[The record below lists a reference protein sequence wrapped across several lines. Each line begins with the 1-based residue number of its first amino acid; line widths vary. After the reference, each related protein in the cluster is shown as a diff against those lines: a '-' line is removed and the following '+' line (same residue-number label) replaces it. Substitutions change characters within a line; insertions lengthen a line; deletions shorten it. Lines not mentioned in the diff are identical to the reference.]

1 MKKQKTEKA
10 KRVKKVKNRTGSL
23 KKRMLLFFLTTMT
36 VILAIVAVVI
46 LNSVSSTIVTL
57 NNDITTQVVLAR
69 ADEVG
74 KYVQGIVYD
83 VQTMAQRSEF
93 KPKYIQNIRSIL
105 EKIQANLRPDIEM
118 VLYSDMQG
126 SFYSSLGT
134 RGSIADRDY
143 FKELQNGGKSY
154 AISNPLTSKVTG
166 KTVFV
171 VAQVV
176 KDDEG
181 KGVGI
186 FAATILLDTFNETIA
201 EIKIGDGG
209 FPWIMDNTGLV
220 IAHPDENVKLQMNAR
235 DSAEAGYQ
243 GLDKIAIKMVMGIS
257 GLEPYT
263 DATGEKYHAVYTP
276 IPSTP
281 NWSMA
286 YSISDKD
293 MMAPVNN
300 LTLAILIII
309 AGSLLL
315 LAIMTYIISS
325 SIVKPVKAAANLA
338 NALASGDLDRPIVN
352 KSKDEIGQLTGVL
365 DKNVREAFKNIELAR
380 EVAEKQAKYQSEEVD
395 KLVVNLERLSKG
407 ELYCDMVVAEP
418 DSDTMDLYELY
429 GRISD
434 NLHLTVNTLRTYIE
448 EISQTLAAMSAGNM
462 SIGIES
468 EYQGDFVAF
477 KDSINSIA
485 ESLSHVL
492 SDINIAAE
500 QVASGTRQVS
510 DGSQEISQGAT
521 EQASAI
527 EELTATVT
535 QIAEQTKH
543 NAMSA
548 NKANGLAISA
558 RSSAADGNEQM
569 KHMQAAMTEINDAS
583 SNISKIIKVIDDI
596 AFQTNILALNA
607 AVEAARAGAHGKG
620 FAVVAEEV
628 RNLAA
633 RSAKAA
639 QETTVLIEGSVK
651 KAEAGTQIAD
661 KTAKALADIVEAVE
675 NAATLMGEI
684 AIASDQQATGI
695 AQVNNGIEQLSQV
708 VQTNSATSE
717 ETAASAEELSSQA
730 ELLKEMVGRFT
741 LKDEN
746 GLAESKAS
754 KHTAHVEAVKEPQIL
769 LSDDEFG
776 KY

>member
-1 MKKQKTEKA
+1 MKKQKAPRIK
-10 KRVKKVKNRTGSL
+10 KRTKSL
-23 KKRMLLFFLTTMT
+23 KRKMLLYFLVTLT
-36 VILAIVAVVI
+36 VILAGVAVFI
-46 LNSVSSTIVTL
+46 LNSMSGTLVTL

-83 VQTMAQRSEF
+83 VQALAQRSEF
-93 KPKYIQNIRSIL
+93 KTGYMQHIRSVI
-105 EKIQANLRPDIEM
+105 KQSQGNLRPDFET

-126 SFYSSLGT
+126 NFYSSLGT
-134 RGSIADRDY
+134 EGSIADRDY

-154 AISNPLTSKVTG
+154 AISNPVTSKVTG

-171 VAQVV
+171 VAQVI
-176 KDDEG
+176 KDADG
-181 KGVGI
+181 KSTGI
-186 FAATILLDTFNETIA
+186 FAATILLDSFNETIS
-201 EIKIGDGG
+201 EIKIGDNG
-209 FPWIMDNTGLV
+209 FAWITDNTGLV
-220 IAHPDENVKLQMNAR
+220 IAHPDENVRLSLNAR
-235 DSAEAGYQ
+235 DSSEAGYKN
-243 GLDKIAIKMVMGIS
+243 LDKIAVKMVMGMN
-257 GLEPYT
+257 GLEAYT
-263 DATGEKYHAVYTP
+263 DANGDTYHAVYAS

-286 YSISDKD
+286 YSISDED
-293 MMAPVNN
+293 LMAPVNN

-309 AGSLLL
+309 GASLLL
-315 LAIMTYIISS
+315 VAIMTYVISS
-325 SIVKPVKAAANLA
+325 SIVKPVKAAAKLA
-338 NALASGDLDRPIVN
+338 NALASGELDQPIVN
-352 KSKDEIGQLTGVL
+352 KSKDEIGQLTTVL
-365 DKNVREAFKNIELAR
+365 DQNVREAFKNIEQAR
-380 EVAEKQAKYQSEEVD
+380 VVADKQAKYQSAEVD

-407 ELYCDMVVAEP
+407 ELYCDMAVAEP
-418 DSDTMDLYELY
+418 DSDTMELFELF
-429 GRISD
+429 GKISE
-434 NLHLTVNTLRTYIE
+434 NLHLTVNTLKTYIE
-448 EISQTLAAMSAGNM
+448 EISQMLASMSSGDL
-462 SIGIES
+462 SVSIES
-468 EYQGDFVAF
+468 EYQGDFVVF

-485 ESLSHVL
+485 ESLSRVL

-535 QIAEQTKH
+535 QIAEQTRR
-543 NAMSA
+543 NAVSA
-548 NKANGLAISA
+548 NRANGLAVNA
-558 RSSAADGNEQM
+558 RSSAADGSEQM
-569 KHMQAAMTEINDAS
+569 KHMQSAMIEINEAS
-583 SNISKIIKVIDDI
+583 ANISKIIKVIDDI

-639 QETTVLIEGSVK
+639 QETTALIEGSVK

-661 KTAKALADIVEAVE
+661 KTAAALSEIVEAVE
-675 NAATLMGEI
+675 DAATLMGEI
-684 AIASDQQATGI
+684 AIASDQQASGI
-695 AQVNNGIEQLSQV
+695 TQVNNGIDQLSQV

-730 ELLKEMVGRFT
+730 EMLKDMVGRFT
-741 LKDEN
+741 LQEADPTVSSVQ
-746 GLAESKAS
+746 SKAAPHPEDQHETS
-754 KHTAHVEAVKEPQIL
+754 SNPRIM

-776 KY
+776 KF